1 MTATASLGWY
11 AHLVW
16 TVRISTGLGRPVLL
30 LGARWAGGVKAVVLE
45 VEQHESLPL
54 EIGTVAADADILS
67 ADVAPDHCP

>member
-1 MTATASLGWY
+1 MTAAATFGRH
-11 AHLVW
+11 AHLIW
-16 TVRISTGLGRPVLL
+16 TCWIGTGLGRPVLL